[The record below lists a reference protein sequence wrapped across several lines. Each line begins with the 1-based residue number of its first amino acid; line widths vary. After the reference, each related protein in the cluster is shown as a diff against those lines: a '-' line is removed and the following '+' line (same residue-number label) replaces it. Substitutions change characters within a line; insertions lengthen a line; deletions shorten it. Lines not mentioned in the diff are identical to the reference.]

1 MLPGVGV
8 GIVHLTRSSCCCF
21 LTINPCSSSSWRKG
35 IRTSR
40 TRRRR
45 RRKPRTR
52 KRRKLDRRTI
62 RNDDSIHRN
71 FYRWND
77 RHNNNNTWTSGSMSP
92 QLHSGANRG
101 FYAEI
106 RGGTAGE
113 LLQMSQSVGS
123 DDLRFL
129 PKMVR
134 QYRQRRSEFGA
145 VDGLIEAKLR

>member
-52 KRRKLDRRTI
+52 KRRKRSRTL

-71 FYRWND
+71 FCRWND

-101 FYAEI
+101 FNAEI

-123 DDLRFL
+123 DDLGFL